1 MSNEVKLFVVRTWV
15 SRRIMRSE
23 DILGSIPIE
32 QCLAIAL
39 VSSDCMVKG
48 GNIPVEIKVLKY
60 RVKKEKKLT
69 MKQGHQK

>member
-1 MSNEVKLFVVRTWV
+1 
-15 SRRIMRSE
+15 MRSE

-48 GNIPVEIKVLKY
+48 GNIPVESYDKYESKIKVINY

-69 MKQGHQK
+69 MKHGHQK